1 MSNIS
6 PTTMRRFKREH
17 PVTLVREFY
26 NAINRSENTNDDIMR
41 ASRDESRI
49 NQFINRDTAKNLIN
63 DTINKLNDIYPEDFL
78 LLVNP
83 GQEEQFI
90 SNNELDEIVQAAKNM
105 NAEMNRQQDEL
116 RNRIRQTSNPNSQS
130 AGKKRR
136 KRKTKRRKNKKRSTR
151 KASGKFSKPGDKKTG
166 SAFKPS
172 ASLKKTAEPKLK
184 LKNTQKTPPTEDEL
198 MAAFAKHGLTKSPI
212 HRNLEMRG
220 KLQTARPSGFTPIQ
234 APPTSPASSPTL
246 EDQMEGLDLETMRGG
261 RKRRRKTK
269 RKKRNRRKGGQ
280 LLAQTSQSMIEGL
293 TWLHEAYPYA
303 V

>member
-17 PVTLVREFY
+17 PVTLVREFN
-26 NAINRSENTNDDIMR
+26 NAINRSENTTEDIMR

-49 NQFINRDTAKNLIN
+49 NQFINRNRAKDLIN
-63 DTINKLNDIYPEDFL
+63 QTINKLNDIYPEDFL

-105 NAEMNRQQDEL
+105 NTEMNRQQDEL
-116 RNRIRQTSNPNSQS
+116 RDRIRQTSNPNSQS

-166 SAFKPS
+166 SAFKPGT
-172 ASLKKTAEPKLK
+172 SLKKTAEPKPK
-184 LKNTQKTPPTEDEL
+184 LKITQKTPPTEDEL
-198 MAAFAKHGLTKSPI
+198 MAAFAKHGLTKTPT
-212 HRNLEMRG
+212 HRHLEMRG
-220 KLQTARPSGFTPIQ
+220 KLQPAIPIGFTPIQ
-234 APPTSPASSPTL
+234 APHTSPASSPTL
-246 EDQMEGLDLETMRGG
+246 EEQMEGLDLDTMRGG
-261 RKRRRKTK
+261 KKRRRKTR

-280 LLAQTSQSMIEGL
+280 ILAQSSQAMIEGL